1 MKDPRNCLQ
10 ICKFFDPLI
19 MDNNIDVNESQR
31 LEKPNPIVE
40 KFYAMTREDSVS
52 AAHLRPTQAQ
62 QIELDRIAETMDF
75 VAMSAENKF
84 NVWKF
89 RYSQQKNKKMLVK
102 FLQSVNWGQQKEMLE
117 AMSLL
122 SGWEQIDE
130 EQALALLAG
139 YFSVNDVVTHMRGGV
154 IFTLEV

>member
-1 MKDPRNCLQ
+1 MTPSNLYTEFYKKIELKNAFERGGRDELEAVKQAQQVRDPKNCLQ

-52 AAHLRPTQAQ
+52 AAHLRPTLAQ
-62 QIELDRIAETMDF
+62 QEELDRIAETMDF

-89 RYSQQKNKKMLVK
+89 RYSQ
-102 FLQSVNWGQQKEMLE
+102 
-117 AMSLL
+117 
-122 SGWEQIDE
+122 
-130 EQALALLAG
+130 
-139 YFSVNDVVTHMRGGV
+139 
-154 IFTLEV
+154 